1 MKGEAYICD
10 LNFGA
15 HTIPHRAKGVQL
27 RHDSQ
32 HLHGLQ
38 RNEGNLRG
46 FRMSKFCLAEF
57 RVVSTER
64 TKLAEARVTEEGR
77 PQVIAADR
85 YGRLRLTVREGE
97 TGRFMFSLPGYEDQ
111 LVEIPCKNQ
120 QDVQRVVVMR
130 SK

>member
-1 MKGEAYICD
+1 M
-10 LNFGA
+10 
-15 HTIPHRAKGVQL
+15 
-27 RHDSQ
+27 
-32 HLHGLQ
+32 
-38 RNEGNLRG
+38 
-46 FRMSKFCLAEF
+46 
-57 RVVSTER
+57 
-64 TKLAEARVTEEGR
+64 
-77 PQVIAADR
+77 IAADR